1 MIIIG
6 SKHQHRDEL
15 GQTPTQDLTRPE
27 PRNFLKET
35 DQPKEFLGRHLEC
48 WPLDPTLDI
57 IPTFVKKK
65 NLSLLFFFHII

>member
-15 GQTPTQDLTRPE
+15 GQTPTRDLTGPE

-35 DQPKEFLGRHLEC
+35 ALVVGPVVRLVVR
-48 WPLDPTLDI
+48 PVPR
-57 IPTFVKKK
+57 
-65 NLSLLFFFHII
+65 LSSRLSARQIFC